1 MNSIRLDKSD
11 DIIKFL
17 KILAEESIDSA
28 KSNMLKDPEQ
38 DRISSGMKAD
48 TKLYGSIDEQPEEEA
63 QAQDT
68 EQEDKPEA
76 EQSPGLEVSL
86 DSLTDA
92 VKQLRSGRSVDDS
105 RIKDQLRSYFDRL
118 EPAEREALLAFMR
131 AFGGILTGQLQGTD
145 APDPSDPP
153 YGINMSKPGEE
164 AAEEEEPAEEEA
176 VDEIPDEVED
186 DEEDE
191 ENEEDTSPP
200 IKAGSSQELSEI
212 RRRVQL
218 LMNK

>member
-1 MNSIRLDKSD
+1 MNSIRLEKSE

-17 KILAEESIDSA
+17 RILAEESIDSA
-28 KSNMLKDPEQ
+28 RGDILNDPEQ
-38 DRISSGMKAD
+38 DRIASYMKSD
-48 TKLYGSIDEQPEEEA
+48 TKLYGSIDEQEDEEE
-63 QAQDT
+63 QPQNT
-68 EQEDKPEA
+68 EKPDNSEN
-76 EQSPGLEVSL
+76 EKSPGLEVSL

-131 AFGGILTGQLQGTD
+131 AFGGILTGQLQGAD

-164 AAEEEEPAEEEA
+164 APEEAAEEEA
-176 VDEIPDEVED
+176 VDEIPDDVED

-191 ENEEDTSPP
+191 DENEEDTSPP
-200 IKAGSSQELSEI
+200 IKAGSAQELSEI

-218 LMNK
+218 LMNR